1 VRAIITYHSID
12 PSRSA
17 ISTSEQEFRRHVDWL
32 AVSKSVKVVSL
43 ETLLASNDTED
54 VVALT
59 FDDAFQNFRT
69 VAAPI
74 LGAHGLPAL
83 LFVATAHAGGT
94 NAWPSPR
101 GMPDVPVLP
110 LMDWNDIASVAES
123 GISIGSHARTHR
135 LLPSLSSE
143 DLREEIAESAAD
155 LKRETGIVPSAL
167 AYPYGIAS
175 AREQNEAA
183 RVYDLA
189 VGAELSVIGTA
200 HNRFMLPRI
209 DAYYLRKRGVL
220 ESFGSPR
227 FDRFLK
233 LRNRGRQLRTSVNRL
248 LGQGGA

>member
-1 VRAIITYHSID
+1 MRAIITYHSID

-32 AVSKSVKVVSL
+32 AGNKSVSVVSL
-43 ETLLASNDTED
+43 EKLLASKPED
-54 VVALT
+54 HVVALT
-59 FDDAFQNFRT
+59 FDDAFQNFRS

-74 LGAHGLPAL
+74 LRAHGLPAL

-101 GMPDVPVLP
+101 GTPEVPVLP
-110 LMDWNDIASVAES
+110 LMDWSDIASVAED
-123 GISIGSHARTHR
+123 GVSIGSHARTHR
-135 LLPSLSSE
+135 LLSSLSAA

-155 LKRETGIVPSAL
+155 VQRETGIAPAAL

-175 AREQNEAA
+175 AREQKEAA

-189 VGAELSVIGTA
+189 VGAELSVIGDES
-200 HNRFMLPRI
+200 NRFMLPRI
-209 DAYYLRKRGVL
+209 DAYYLRKPGVL